1 MEVSVGALALL
12 HPVERRLQARER
24 AADSARA
31 LGEDAGAR
39 IDRRAAIERHEE
51 GALVV
56 EQRRLERKRAPR
68 LLDRAGGLADRA
80 GARFQSGLTT
90 QNLFELL
97 LVLLL
102 VDQLATGDAV
112 DAAAQLGDA
121 VLVAELHLGLPGDEA
136 REHVLAEGKV
146 GGGRDAPHR
155 HDHQRADH
163 DPERDGTEPQLPPGM
178 GKGVARRPPPHG
190 CVGGPVWAGMGG
202 IDGYGS
208 AVQMTVEAF
217 TLPLRSP

>member
-1 MEVSVGALALL
+1 MSLSSDGLSGSVRPGCLIE
-12 HPVERRLQARER
+12 PVASRR
-24 AADSARA
+24 
-31 LGEDAGAR
+31 
-39 IDRRAAIERHEE
+39 H
-51 GALVV
+51 
-56 EQRRLERKRAPR
+56 
-68 LLDRAGGLADRA
+68 RA
-80 GARFQSGLTT
+80 GARFQGGLTT

>member
-1 MEVSVGALALL
+1 MSVGALALL
-12 HPVERRLQARER
+12 HPVERCLQARER

-102 VDQLATGDAV
+102 VDQLAAGDAV

-178 GKGVARRPPPHG
+178 GQGCSPPTTAAWVRRRAGLGRHG
-190 CVGGPVWAGMGG
+190 WN
-202 IDGYGS
+202 DGYGS

>member
-1 MEVSVGALALL
+1 MRGLALL
-12 HPVERRLQARER
+12 HPVERRLQAGER
-24 AADSARA
+24 WADSVRA
-31 LGEDAGAR
+31 LGEAAGAR
-39 IDRRAAIERHEE
+39 IERHEE

-56 EQRRLERKRAPR
+56 EQRRLGRERASRGCLIEPVASPTAR
-68 LLDRAGGLADRA
+68 
-80 GARFQSGLTT
+80 GARFQGGLTP

-146 GGGRDAPHR
+146 GGGGDAPHR

-163 DPERDGTEPQLPPGM
+163 DPEREGTEPQLPPGVD
-178 GKGVARRPPPHG
+178 KGVARRPPPHG
-190 CVGGPVWAGMGG
+190 CVGGPVCAGMGG
-202 IDGYGS
+202 MMAM
-208 AVQMTVEAF
+208 AVAY
-217 TLPLRSP
+217 R